1 MSRCK
6 ACGQE
11 IIWIKTKAGKAMPC
25 DPQKIPY
32 TTEPPGGEKGKT
44 LVLPDGRIATGSL
57 DLESDKYGYISHFAT
72 CPAAEQFR
80 RR

>member
-25 DPQKIPY
+25 DPEQVVYYKKKGGSQKIVTPNGEVVSAELSGLPG
-32 TTEPPGGEKGKT
+32 TE
-44 LVLPDGRIATGSL
+44 TGV
-57 DLESDKYGYISHFAT
+57 GHTSHFAS